1 MQHSS
6 LNPLWLST
14 FRSVVE
20 TRNFTET
27 AKQLFMT
34 QPGVSQHI
42 RKLEQACD
50 CQLLDRRDRSLE
62 LTHQGEAVYRYALQ
76 LQQQEQQLL
85 SSLQADDPYRG
96 DIVCACSGSQALT
109 LYPQLLTIQQQHPQ
123 LNIHL
128 EVAPNHSILN
138 GILDASIDFG
148 IVTHFNSDHRYQAD
162 ALAAEELCLL
172 LPANNEQQPLNLA
185 TLQQLGLIDHPDAYH
200 YLSLYFSGCGE
211 VDLQAISPDS
221 LPKRGYINQL
231 SQILLPVSQGMGFTV
246 LPRSAV
252 DAFPE
257 KNKLRIY
264 QAKRTVNQPRHI
276 ISKKQRKL
284 PARSVHL
291 MQQVKDW
298 FSDC

>member
-1 MQHSS
+1 MPHSR

-76 LQQQEQQLL
+76 LQQKEQQLL

-109 LYPQLLTIQQQHPQ
+109 LYPQLLTVQQQHLL

-128 EVAPNHSILN
+128 EVAPNHSILS
-138 GILDASIDFG
+138 GILDARIDFG
-148 IVTHFNSDHRYQAD
+148 IVTHFNDDHRYQAD
-162 ALAAEELCLL
+162 VLAAEELCLL
-172 LPANNEQQPLNLA
+172 LPANNEKQPLNLA

-200 YLSLYFSGCGE
+200 HLSLYFSGCGE
-211 VDLQAISPDS
+211 TDLQNISPDF
-221 LPKRGYINQL
+221 LPKRGHINQL
-231 SQILLPVSQGMGFTV
+231 SQILLPVSQGIGFTV

-252 DAFPE
+252 EAFPE
-257 KNKLRIY
+257 KNKLQIY
-264 QAKRTVNQPRHI
+264 QPRNAVNQPRHLL
-276 ISKKQRKL
+276 KKRHRQL
-284 PARSVHL
+284 PARSQRL
-291 MQQVKDW
+291 YGLIQKWINQ
-298 FSDC
+298 

>member
-1 MQHSS
+1 MPHSR

-76 LQQQEQQLL
+76 LQQKEQQLL

-96 DIVCACSGSQALT
+96 DIVCASSGSQALT
-109 LYPQLLTIQQQHPQ
+109 LYPQLLTVQQQHPL

-128 EVAPNHSILN
+128 EVAPNHSILS
-138 GILDASIDFG
+138 GILDARIDFG
-148 IVTHFNSDHRYQAD
+148 IVTHFNDDHRYQAD
-162 ALAAEELCLL
+162 VLAAEELCLL
-172 LPANNEQQPLNLA
+172 LPANNEKQPLNLA

-211 VDLQAISPDS
+211 TDLQNISPDF
-221 LPKRGYINQL
+221 LPKRGHINQL
-231 SQILLPVSQGMGFTV
+231 SQILLPVSQGIGFTV

-252 DAFPE
+252 EAFPE
-257 KNKLRIY
+257 KNKLQIY
-264 QAKRTVNQPRHI
+264 QPRNAVNQPRHLL
-276 ISKKQRKL
+276 KKRHRQL
-284 PARSVHL
+284 PARSQRL
-291 MQQVKDW
+291 YGLIQEWINQ
-298 FSDC
+298 

>member
-1 MQHSS
+1 MPHSR

-76 LQQQEQQLL
+76 LQQKEQQLL

-109 LYPQLLTIQQQHPQ
+109 LYPQLLTVQQQHPL

-128 EVAPNHSILN
+128 EVAPNHSILS
-138 GILDASIDFG
+138 GILDARIDFG
-148 IVTHFNSDHRYQAD
+148 IVTHFNDDHRYQAD
-162 ALAAEELCLL
+162 VLAAEELCLL
-172 LPANNEQQPLNLA
+172 LPANNEKQPLNLA

-211 VDLQAISPDS
+211 ADLQTIAADS
-221 LPKRGYINQL
+221 LPKRGHINQL
-231 SQILLPVSQGMGFTV
+231 SQILLPVSQGIRFTV

-252 DAFPE
+252 EAFPE
-257 KNKLRIY
+257 KNKLQIY
-264 QAKRTVNQPRHI
+264 QPRIAVNQPRHLL
-276 ISKKQRKL
+276 KKRHRQL
-284 PARSVHL
+284 PARSQRL
-291 MQQVKDW
+291 YGLIQKWINQ
-298 FSDC
+298 

>member
-1 MQHSS
+1 MQTGYISCKHRRRNAARSYGCKFREYCQTDLPYKS
-6 LNPLWLST
+6 CDTAFHPGNNNVVLSCVFYHQRRQF
-14 FRSVVE
+14 FR
-20 TRNFTET
+20 
-27 AKQLFMT
+27 
-34 QPGVSQHI
+34 PGLQH
-42 RKLEQACD
+42 
-50 CQLLDRRDRSLE
+50 
-62 LTHQGEAVYRYALQ
+62 
-76 LQQQEQQLL
+76 
-85 SSLQADDPYRG
+85 
-96 DIVCACSGSQALT
+96 
-109 LYPQLLTIQQQHPQ
+109 
-123 LNIHL
+123 IHL

-172 LPANNEQQPLNLA
+172 LPANSEKQPVNLA

-200 YLSLYFSGCGE
+200 YISLYFSGCGE
-211 VDLQAISPDS
+211 ADLQAISPDS

-231 SQILLPVSQGMGFTV
+231 SQILLPVSQGIGFTV

-257 KNKLRIY
+257 KNKLQIY

-276 ISKKQRKL
+276 ISKKQRQL
-284 PARSVHL
+284 PARSVQL

-298 FSDC
+298 FSGFRIG

>member
-1 MQHSS
+1 MPHSR

-76 LQQQEQQLL
+76 LQQKEQQLL

-109 LYPQLLTIQQQHPQ
+109 LYPQLLTVQQQHPL

-128 EVAPNHSILN
+128 EVAPNHSILS
-138 GILDASIDFG
+138 GILDARIDFG
-148 IVTHFNSDHRYQAD
+148 IVTHFNDDHRYQAD
-162 ALAAEELCLL
+162 VLAAEELCLL
-172 LPANNEQQPLNLA
+172 LPANNEKQPLNLA

-200 YLSLYFSGCGE
+200 HLSLYFSGCGE
-211 VDLQAISPDS
+211 TDLQNISPDF
-221 LPKRGYINQL
+221 LPKRGHINQL
-231 SQILLPVSQGMGFTV
+231 SQILLPVSQGIGFTV

-252 DAFPE
+252 EAFPE
-257 KNKLRIY
+257 KNKLQIY
-264 QAKRTVNQPRHI
+264 QPRNAVNQPRHLL
-276 ISKKQRKL
+276 KKRHRQL
-284 PARSVHL
+284 PARSQRL
-291 MQQVKDW
+291 YGLIQKWINQ
-298 FSDC
+298 